1 MPSSEAFHFDFSRDS
16 WESVAPVLARSER
29 QKPCRTE
36 DDVYAFVLHQSAALQ
51 DASTPEPSSL
61 LRFHLPTSDSVSRPR
76 NTGMQTIKET
86 VNKYWTAA
94 TWDKRS
100 MRDLQ
105 GWTIVVIGATDGVG
119 YESAKAFAEHN
130 AHVVLVG
137 RNEEKSK
144 KYFLFMRTCVP
155 LVQASC

>member
-1 MPSSEAFHFDFSRDS
+1 M
-16 WESVAPVLARSER
+16 
-29 QKPCRTE
+29 
-36 DDVYAFVLHQSAALQ
+36 
-51 DASTPEPSSL
+51 
-61 LRFHLPTSDSVSRPR
+61 
-76 NTGMQTIKET
+76 
-86 VNKYWTAA
+86 
-94 TWDKRS
+94 
-100 MRDLQ
+100 
-105 GWTIVVIGATDGVG
+105 VVIGATDGVG

>member
-1 MPSSEAFHFDFSRDS
+1 
-16 WESVAPVLARSER
+16 
-29 QKPCRTE
+29 
-36 DDVYAFVLHQSAALQ
+36 
-51 DASTPEPSSL
+51 
-61 LRFHLPTSDSVSRPR
+61 
-76 NTGMQTIKET
+76 MQTIKET
-86 VNKYWTAA
+86 IKKYWTAA

-137 RNEEKSK
+137 RKEKSK
-144 KYFLFMRTCVP
+144 K
-155 LVQASC
+155 

>member
-1 MPSSEAFHFDFSRDS
+1 MFAYNAQVRKAVWGRTECDVF
-16 WESVAPVLARSER
+16 VLA
-29 QKPCRTE
+29 
-36 DDVYAFVLHQSAALQ
+36 
-51 DASTPEPSSL
+51 L
-61 LRFHLPTSDSVSRPR
+61 LLSGAVQQPAVCGSIVRWKVQCCLRPLEVVA
-76 NTGMQTIKET
+76 NMQYVKDT
-86 VNKYWTAA
+86 VDKYWTAA

-137 RNEEKSK
+137 RNEEKSQK
-144 KYFLFMRTCVP
+144 
-155 LVQASC
+155 

>member
-1 MPSSEAFHFDFSRDS
+1 M
-16 WESVAPVLARSER
+16 
-29 QKPCRTE
+29 
-36 DDVYAFVLHQSAALQ
+36 YAFVLHQCAVLQ
-51 DASTPEPSSL
+51 DASHPETSSL
-61 LRFHLPTSDSVSRPR
+61 PRFHLRRQRPC
-76 NTGMQTIKET
+76 NTGMQTVKDTI
-86 VNKYWTAA
+86 NKFWIAA

-144 KYFLFMRTCVP
+144 K
-155 LVQASC
+155 